1 MSPVILQCPQGSPE
15 WAKARLG
22 IPTASMFSAVLAAAK
37 DGKERKTRDMYL
49 RKLAGELL
57 TGDPMENYQAP
68 DFERGKQMEAEAR
81 NFYAFTTE
89 DTIEQVGF
97 IRNGNKGCSPD
108 SLIGSDGMLELK
120 TAFPHIL
127 IDKILRDEFP
137 PEHRAQCQ
145 GNLLVADREWIDIGI
160 YWPKMPMFVKRAHRD
175 ANYLRNLSDEIDIF
189 NAELH
194 ELVEKIRRYGA

>member
-1 MSPVILQCPQGSPE
+1 MSPTILQCAQGTPE
-15 WAKARLG
+15 WAQARLG

-49 RKLAGELL
+49 RKLAGEIL
-57 TGDPMENYQAP
+57 TGESMDNYQDAN
-68 DFERGKQMEAEAR
+68 FERGKQMEAEAR
-81 NFYAFTTE
+81 DFYAFTTDE
-89 DTIEQVGF
+89 IIEQVGF
-97 IRNGNKGCSPD
+97 IRNGAKGCSPD
-108 SLIGSDGMLELK
+108 SLIGSAGMLELK

-145 GNLLVADREWIDIGI
+145 GNLMVAEREYIDLAI
-160 YWPKMPMFVKRAHRD
+160 YWPKMPMFTKRAYRED
-175 ANYLRNLSDEIDIF
+175 GYIAKLSDEINAF

>member
-1 MSPVILQCPQGSPE
+1 MSPTIIQCAQGTPE
-15 WAKARLG
+15 WTQARLG
-22 IPTASMFSAVLAAAK
+22 IPTASMFGAVLAAAK

-57 TGDPMENYQAP
+57 TGDPMENYQDAN
-68 DFERGKQMEAEAR
+68 FERGKQLEAEAR
-81 NFYAFTTE
+81 NLYAFMTDE
-89 DTIEQVGF
+89 TIEQVGF
-97 IRNGNKGCSPD
+97 IRNGSKGCSPD
-108 SLIGSDGMLELK
+108 SLVGSDGMLELK

-160 YWPKMPMFVKRAHRD
+160 YWPKMPMFVKRASRD
-175 ANYLRNLSDEIDIF
+175 AAYLRNLSDEIDLF

>member
-1 MSPVILQCPQGSPE
+1 
-15 WAKARLG
+15 
-22 IPTASMFSAVLAAAK
+22 MFGAVLAAAR
-37 DGKERKTRDMYL
+37 DGKERKTRDTYL

-57 TGDPMENYQAP
+57 TGDPMENYQDAN
-68 DFERGKQMEAEAR
+68 FERGKQLEAEAR
-81 NFYAFTTE
+81 NLYAFMTDE
-89 DTIEQVGF
+89 PIEQVGF

-108 SLIGSDGMLELK
+108 SLVGSDGMLELK

-160 YWPKMPMFVKRAHRD
+160 YWPKMPMFVKRASRD
-175 ANYLRNLSDEIDIF
+175 ASYIRNLSNEIEIF

>member
-1 MSPVILQCPQGSPE
+1 MSPTIIQCAQGTPE

-81 NFYAFTTE
+81 DFYAFTT
-89 DTIEQVGF
+89 DGAIEQVGF
-97 IRNGNKGCSPD
+97 IRNGDKGCSPD
-108 SLIGSDGMLELK
+108 SLIGSAGMLELK

-145 GNLLVADREWIDIGI
+145 GNLMVAEREYIDLAI
-160 YWPKMPMFVKRAHRD
+160 YWPKMPMFTKRAYRED
-175 ANYLRNLSDEIDIF
+175 GYIARLSDEIDAF